1 VFDPERKEWTD
12 GSKNAFFSFGLG
24 PRACIGEDLARKE
37 IKTGALHALPT
48 GFRPPLMHIAP
59 CAVTSMILQKYE
71 LRLVDSHPVE
81 MEMVPPVF
89 IYPYFYSSPLF
100 L

>member
-1 VFDPERKEWTD
+1 MVLVGGGGWEEVFDPERKEWTD

-48 GFRPPLMHIAP
+48 GF
-59 CAVTSMILQKYE
+59 
-71 LRLVDSHPVE
+71 
-81 MEMVPPVF
+81 
-89 IYPYFYSSPLF
+89 
-100 L
+100 